1 MYGTSTQMSTRRQ
14 QCAQPLSLCLTL
26 RPHGPQPARLLCPW
40 DLPGKNTG
48 VGGHALLQGKTARK
62 VNINFHETHF
72 KMTLV
77 TEMTGGQGQK
87 WT

>member
-1 MYGTSTQMSTRRQ
+1 M
-14 QCAQPLSLCLTL
+14 CEAAQSVSDSL
-26 RPHGPQPARLLCPW
+26 RPHGPQPARLRCPW